1 MDGHTKLPA
10 GGDVSKIINNLL
22 LSGFIRVSGFYKKK
36 KKDALY
42 QLCDYYTL
50 FYFKYVQ
57 NHYGK
62 DEHFWMNATD
72 NPAIRT
78 WAGLTF
84 EQVCMDHIL
93 QIKKKLGV
101 SGVLSEESS
110 WFITSDEENGTS
122 GAQIDLLIDRRDGVI
137 SMCEM
142 KHSINEYEIDKKY
155 DMSLRNKIGAFVK
168 ATDCKKTIQVVLITT
183 YGVKENIYSSIVNA
197 QVVLDDLFHP
207 DD

>member
-1 MDGHTKLPA
+1 M
-10 GGDVSKIINNLL
+10 
-22 LSGFIRVSGFYKKK
+22 
-36 KKDALY
+36 
-42 QLCDYYTL
+42 
-50 FYFKYVQ
+50 
-57 NHYGK
+57 
-62 DEHFWMNATD
+62 
-72 NPAIRT
+72 RT

-93 QIKKKLGV
+93 QIKHKLGI

-110 WFITSDEENGTS
+110 WFVTADEENGIS

-142 KHSINEYEIDKKY
+142 KHSIDEYEIDKKY

-168 ATDCKKTIQVVLITT
+168 ATDCKKTIQVVMITT

-207 DD
+207 L